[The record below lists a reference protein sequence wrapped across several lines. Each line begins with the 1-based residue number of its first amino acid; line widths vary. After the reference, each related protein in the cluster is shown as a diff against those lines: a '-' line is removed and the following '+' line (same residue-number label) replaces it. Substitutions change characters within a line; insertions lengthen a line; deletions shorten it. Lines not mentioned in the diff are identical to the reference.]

1 LKTLKDL
8 KPDIANY
15 YFAEPEEDEKL
26 ELAIQKYVNEKDTG
40 TVINE
45 ILTNFPLDKNLG
57 MDALYEAMS
66 FSENPKRW
74 DNFFIDEYERTFSAA
89 NKYKNGEDILHAL
102 HVIWGY
108 EEYNSKQK
116 HKVID
121 ICTSYL
127 NNEDFHIRRF
137 AIKYTG
143 NWLITIKKDQKFFS
157 TIEVIKPKLNDTHR
171 KVRNQ
176 ARETL
181 IELNA
186 LPKGYKQNFLDR
198 ILSMIRWK

>member
-1 LKTLKDL
+1 LKTLKEL
-8 KPDIANY
+8 NSEIENSWS
-15 YFAEPEEDEKL
+15 AEPEEDEKL
-26 ELAIQKYVNEKDTG
+26 ELAIQKYVNKKDKNA
-40 TVINE
+40 VINE
-45 ILTNFPLDKNLG
+45 ILINFPLDKDLG
-57 MDALYEAMS
+57 MDVLYEALS
-66 FSENPKRW
+66 FSENPSKW
-74 DNFFIDEYERTFSAA
+74 DDFFIDEYKRTFSAA
-89 NKYKNGEDILHAL
+89 DKYGNGKDILYAL

-127 NNEDFHIRRF
+127 NNEDFQIRKF
-137 AIKYTG
+137 AIEYTG
-143 NWLITIKKDQKFFS
+143 DWLTTVEKNQKFFS
-157 TIEVIKPKLNDTHR
+157 TIEVIKPKLYDNHR

-181 IELNA
+181 TELKA

-198 ILSMIRWK
+198 IFSIIRW